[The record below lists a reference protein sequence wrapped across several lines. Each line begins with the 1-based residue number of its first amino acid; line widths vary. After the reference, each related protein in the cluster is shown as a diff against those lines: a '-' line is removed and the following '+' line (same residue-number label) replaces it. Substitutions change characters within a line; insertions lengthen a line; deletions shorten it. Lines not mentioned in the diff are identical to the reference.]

1 MLISTFAT
9 SQHTFSIVAVDTVT
23 GEIGSA
29 GATCLDDISFPGSGG
44 AIIISDVLPDV
55 GAVHTQASWIA
66 ANQNN
71 ANRLLNEGRSAA
83 EIVDWVVQN
92 DAQFNS
98 TIRQYGAV
106 TIKDSLSS
114 ASHTGVNCF
123 NEKDHRTGLDYSI
136 QGNILL
142 NNGILDSMQKAF
154 LTSDGLPLCDRL
166 MMALQAANIPGADSR
181 CLSEGVSS
189 RSAFLRVA
197 KRGDDPDDLWLDL
210 NVPSTP
216 FRVEPIDSLAVLVL
230 NFKKTLGQS
239 DIKTQSIS
247 IYPNPSSGKIN
258 IVRSD
263 NSRSELLKVDV
274 LDKTGRQVQ
283 TSYIEAGRQQLDLNV
298 RTGAYYLK
306 VSRDSDGKIL
316 LVENLIINNKQ

>member
-1 MLISTFAT
+1 MAASTWVFA
-9 SQHTFSIVAVDTVT
+9 QHTFSIVAVDTTT

-55 GAVHTQASWIA
+55 GAVHTQASWIR

-71 ANRLLNEGRSAA
+71 ANRLLNEGKSAV
-83 EIVDWVVQN
+83 EIIDWVVKN
-92 DAQFNS
+92 DAQVNS

-123 NEKDHRTGLDYSI
+123 NEKDHRTGVDHSI

-154 LTSDGLPLCDRL
+154 TSSAGLPLCDRL

-181 CLSEGVSS
+181 CLNEGVSS

-197 KRGDDPDDLWLDL
+197 RKGDDAGSLWLDL
-210 NVPSTP
+210 NVPSTG
-216 FRVEPIDSLAVLVL
+216 FGVEPIDSLAVLVS
-230 NFKKTLGQS
+230 NFKKTLSQA
-239 DIKTQSIS
+239 DHKRQDLQ
-247 IYPNPSSGKIN
+247 IYPNPSSGWIN

-263 NSRSELLKVDV
+263 KLNSEVLQVELLD
-274 LDKTGRQVQ
+274 G
-283 TSYIEAGRQQLDLNV
+283 AGRLIKNWNIQAGMDHVELDALD
-298 RTGAYYLK
+298 GHYYIR
-306 VSRDSDGKIL
+306 VSRASDGEIL
-316 LVENLIINNKQ
+316 LVENLMINNK